1 MHRNMA
7 ATQMHRRMATMRRRM
22 AEFPLKSVAK
32 NAFVDGR
39 IPIERV
45 AKNAS
50 QNDRRNRMNSGT
62 QWPFEE
68 WPNPRECIEEWIAE
82 LPTPERRRHEM
93 VPISARNGRN
103 LKMDPNGR
111 ARKDRMAEN
120 EQRHSKGRPFRLL
133 FRDPALAQPA
143 AYPCRDSTL
152 SQPVCR
158 PLRGPFEGRCARSGA
173 L

>member
-1 MHRNMA
+1 MHSS
-7 ATQMHRRMATMRRRM
+7 M
-22 AEFPLKSVAK
+22 AEFPLKS
-32 NAFVDGR
+32 
-39 IPIERV
+39 V

-111 ARKDRMAEN
+111 TRKGRTHRRMAEN
-120 EQRHSKGRPFRLL
+120 EQRHSKGRPFRLP

-143 AYPCRDSTL
+143 ANPSRDSAF
-152 SQPVCR
+152 SQPVWR
-158 PLRGPFEGRCARSGA
+158 PLRDPVFQTPFQGQS

>member
-1 MHRNMA
+1 
-7 ATQMHRRMATMRRRM
+7 M

-32 NAFVDGR
+32 NA
-39 IPIERV
+39 
-45 AKNAS
+45 S
-50 QNDRRNRMNSGT
+50 QNDRRNRVNSGT
-62 QWPFEE
+62 QWPIEE

-111 ARKDRMAEN
+111 TRKDRMAEN
-120 EQRHSKGRPFRLL
+120 EQRHSKGRPFQAPFQGSSACSAR
-133 FRDPALAQPA
+133 RE
-143 AYPCRDSTL
+143 
-152 SQPVCR
+152 
-158 PLRGPFEGRCARSGA
+158 PLQGFNAFSACLPPSEGS